1 MALPR
6 NAGAAKAFQLVSVVV
21 WLVVGWPS
29 FFCSFFFF
37 FLRQGL
43 TMLISNS

>member
-37 FLRQGL
+37 FETGSHYAHL
-43 TMLISNS
+43 